1 MSALGEFPYLTP
13 SVYGLTV
20 LNGTVRLPKLQ
31 FGGLWQFDMAVS
43 AEFQGILDALEDP
56 RLLVRSDYTVA
67 YANRAFR
74 QKFGIDDFEGR
85 KCHELVFHDLNPCG
99 SCGRICP
106 MDKSVFSRQVERALE
121 RELVPGG
128 ERFLELESVP
138 VAAADGSPVYFMER
152 IRIRDD
158 AQNAALREGIV
169 ARSPATRRVLNA
181 IARVATLNVPVLF
194 CGPGGCGKQ
203 SFTRFL
209 HENSRRAVNAL
220 VKLDCTALTDER
232 FEDELLG
239 RSAKF
244 GGSRT
249 GGLASRPGGTL
260 YFDEISALSPGLQR
274 RLLTLLESGFVR
286 EAGSAQ
292 SVALDW
298 RVVCS
303 TNAEDPDRLVASGA
317 LREDLWLRLCVARID
332 VPPLKDRR
340 EDIGELAELI
350 LRRTGDGESAEISSE
365 VLALLL
371 KRSWP
376 GNIRELECALMR
388 AQLLA
393 GGRKIRPAD
402 LEAPR
407 YSELSAEDVGGDT
420 LLEEESRWQGPRAG
434 LARRMGLSERTLYRR
449 LQEARELQQEKE
461 KGTK

>member
-1 MSALGEFPYLTP
+1 
-13 SVYGLTV
+13 
-20 LNGTVRLPKLQ
+20 
-31 FGGLWQFDMAVS
+31 MAVN

-74 QKFGIDDFEGR
+74 QRFGIEDFEGR
-85 KCHELVFHDLNPCG
+85 KCHELIFHELNPCG
-99 SCGRICP
+99 SCGRSCP
-106 MDKSVFSRQVERALE
+106 MDRSVFSRRVERSLE

-128 ERFLELESVP
+128 ERFLELEAVP

-158 AQNAALREGIV
+158 AQSSSLREGVV
-169 ARSPATRRVLNA
+169 ARSPAARRVLNA
-181 IARVATLNVPVLF
+181 IARVAALNVPVLF

-239 RSAKF
+239 RSAKL
-244 GGSRT
+244 GGPRA

-260 YFDEISALSPGLQR
+260 YFDEISALTPGLQR

-298 RVVCS
+298 RIVCS
-303 TNAEDPDRLVASGA
+303 TNAADPEGLVKSGA

-340 EDIGELAELI
+340 EDIEELAEFI
-350 LRRTGDGESAEISSE
+350 LRRTSNEESAAISPE
-365 VLALLL
+365 VLAILL

-393 GGRKIRPAD
+393 GGRKIRPSD
-402 LEAPR
+402 LEAAR
-407 YSELSAEDVGGDT
+407 YSALAAEDASGET
-420 LLEEESRWQGPRAG
+420 LLAEESRWQGTRAG

-449 LQEARELQQEKE
+449 LQEARALQQKKKE
-461 KGTK
+461 ME